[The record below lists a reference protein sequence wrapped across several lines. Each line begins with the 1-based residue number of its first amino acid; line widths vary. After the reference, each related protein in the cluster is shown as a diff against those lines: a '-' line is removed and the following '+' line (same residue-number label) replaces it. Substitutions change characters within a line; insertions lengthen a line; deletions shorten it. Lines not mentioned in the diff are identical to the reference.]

1 MSSQREPRPGDILPG
16 GSVCGEKYARQGDWQ
31 IWQTQSGYALFV
43 SAARADAWAEQ
54 GMAEPGIF
62 LPYSEE
68 LRVAETDRFELISS
82 SDFGPYPKTAGQTEA
97 LVKAFVQT
105 RKLFPEARLAHALY
119 LPQLPFL
126 LTFGSGND
134 AEQDPWTLGRWTAGG
149 MNIPFTDRNRMRTW
163 APWITEGLYADL
175 MRLLHWEETD
185 PQPIRPASP
194 PEASVSAA
202 VTGRREPR
210 REGPFTL
217 PGRAEL
223 ERFFRERIIDVI
235 EREEAYRRM
244 GISFPGPTLLVGP
257 PGCGKTYA
265 VEKLTEYLGWPS
277 YAVRAETI
285 ASSYLHETSRLISG
299 LFRQAMENAPAVVIM
314 DEMEAYLSSR
324 EGGGSYQQ
332 YHTEEMAEFLRVLPE
347 LPEKKVLLFGMTNMP
362 DRIDE
367 AIRRKGRFDHILK
380 VEMPTEEELAVLM
393 ESLLKDIPKERG
405 LDLGRIARKL
415 EGRPISDAVYVVK
428 EAGRLAVVGNKER
441 IDDTLLR
448 QAWEEL
454 ENQGRERSFRRTIG
468 FQ

>member
-1 MSSQREPRPGDILPG
+1 
-16 GSVCGEKYARQGDWQ
+16 
-31 IWQTQSGYALFV
+31 
-43 SAARADAWAEQ
+43 
-54 GMAEPGIF
+54 
-62 LPYSEE
+62 
-68 LRVAETDRFELISS
+68 
-82 SDFGPYPKTAGQTEA
+82 
-97 LVKAFVQT
+97 
-105 RKLFPEARLAHALY
+105 
-119 LPQLPFL
+119 
-126 LTFGSGND
+126 
-134 AEQDPWTLGRWTAGG
+134 
-149 MNIPFTDRNRMRTW
+149 
-163 APWITEGLYADL
+163 
-175 MRLLHWEETD
+175 
-185 PQPIRPASP
+185 
-194 PEASVSAA
+194 
-202 VTGRREPR
+202 
-210 REGPFTL
+210 
-217 PGRAEL
+217 
-223 ERFFRERIIDVI
+223 
-235 EREEAYRRM
+235 M
-244 GISFPGPTLLVGP
+244 GIPFPGPTLLVGP